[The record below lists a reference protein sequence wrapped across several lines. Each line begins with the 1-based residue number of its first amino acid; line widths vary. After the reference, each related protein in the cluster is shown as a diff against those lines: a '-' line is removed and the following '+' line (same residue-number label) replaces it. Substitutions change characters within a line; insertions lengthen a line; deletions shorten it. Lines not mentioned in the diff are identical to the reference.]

1 MKKKLVEITLS
12 VICVS
17 VVCVI
22 CIRTFT
28 TSSLLG
34 NNMLLIE
41 NIEALSDNEPHTEC
55 DAPADPKS
63 CWADDNAF
71 DYRGMSWTQT
81 KKVKSYGSCMCL
93 GASCSCPKGSSPR

>member
-41 NIEALSDNEPHTEC
+41 NIEALKMQIATDQEAIQLFFKE
-55 DAPADPKS
+55 
-63 CWADDNAF
+63 
-71 DYRGMSWTQT
+71 QEI
-81 KKVKSYGSCMCL
+81 
-93 GASCSCPKGSSPR
+93 